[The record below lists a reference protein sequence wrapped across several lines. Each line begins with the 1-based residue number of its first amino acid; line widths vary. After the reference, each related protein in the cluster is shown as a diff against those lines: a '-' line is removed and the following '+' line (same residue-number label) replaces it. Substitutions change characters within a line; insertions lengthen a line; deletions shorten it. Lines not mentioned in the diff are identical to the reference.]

1 VVRVKL
7 IESEDEGTAVLQ
19 LPMFLPGV
27 VGSAPLW
34 LRACHEVDSGYGR
47 DEWLALAGEKG
58 AGKFTLARCVHQRR
72 NPMGRIHSLDVE
84 HGVDIAEVRREL
96 IDDPVDTLVIR
107 HVDQLPPDG
116 MKALAEVLDEVSVM
130 PKPPWVA
137 ITLTSDTEDLGELLG
152 FFPRTVHIPP
162 LRRHVEDL
170 SELVPLLLSKLSG
183 QLTCS
188 PAAMHLLMRASWPGN
203 VPQLRQVLKTVAQR
217 RRVGAIQPSDLPAE
231 YRAVARRPLNR
242 LESMERDAIVH
253 SLEDTDGNKIKAARL
268 LGMSRATLYRKI
280 HEYGIV
286 TPAR

>member
-1 VVRVKL
+1 
-7 IESEDEGTAVLQ
+7 
-19 LPMFLPGV
+19 
-27 VGSAPLW
+27 
-34 LRACHEVDSGYGR
+34 
-47 DEWLALAGEKG
+47 
-58 AGKFTLARCVHQRR
+58 
-72 NPMGRIHSLDVE
+72 MGRAHSLDVE
-84 HGVDIAEVRREL
+84 HGVVAADVRREL

-107 HVDQLPPDG
+107 HVDQLTPDG
-116 MKALAEVLDEVSVM
+116 LQDLVDVLEEVHKSPE
-130 PKPPWVA
+130 PPWVA
-137 ITLTSDTEDLGELLG
+137 ITLTLDTEDLGDLLA

-170 SELVPLLLSKLSG
+170 SELVPLLLSKLSA

-203 VPQLRQVLKTVAQR
+203 VPQLRQVLKSVAQR
-217 RRVGAIQPSDLPAE
+217 RRAGAIQPSDLPAE